1 MGKQESNKDLTG
13 AAQWGGCRPAVL
25 RVTDSIPSQGMCLGY
40 WSGPRMG
47 VRKRQPIDVS
57 LTHRCFS
64 PFLSP
69 SLPLSLKINK
79 YNLKKKKKK
88 KVMENEVREETGDQ
102 MVPAYLADTGGSVP
116 DHCNKVST
124 SIKRVTHF

>member
-1 MGKQESNKDLTG
+1 MWLSWLAVIMQSKRLLVQFLVRVHAWVAGSVPSRDL
-13 AAQWGGCRPAVL
+13 
-25 RVTDSIPSQGMCLGY
+25 Y
-40 WSGPRMG
+40 E
-47 VRKRQPIDVS
+47 RKPIDVS
-57 LTHRCFS
+57 LSHRCFS

-116 DHCNKVST
+116 DHRNKVST